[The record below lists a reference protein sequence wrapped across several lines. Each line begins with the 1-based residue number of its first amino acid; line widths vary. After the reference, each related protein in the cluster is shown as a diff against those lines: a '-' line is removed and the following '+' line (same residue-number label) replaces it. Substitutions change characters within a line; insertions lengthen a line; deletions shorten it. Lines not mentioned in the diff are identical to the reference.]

1 MYENTFPMGLTVFIA
16 YRIRLKRL
24 WRVWIHILPG
34 SWYFTRLRGGVV
46 IPQSTL
52 HRPMSSSVHQGVLA
66 LTHSLCVTN

>member
-1 MYENTFPMGLTVFIA
+1 MDMYENTFPMGLTVFIA

-46 IPQSTL
+46 IPQ
-52 HRPMSSSVHQGVLA
+52 
-66 LTHSLCVTN
+66 